1 MKRTHVTGIATAFL
15 ILLAVALGFAT
26 AQTTKSAK
34 TDAEIRQEII
44 KQSIAS
50 YKGSCPCPYSAD
62 GTGRMCGWWS
72 AYSQPVG
79 VSPLCYEKDVTQKM
93 VEDYRKINSR

>member
-1 MKRTHVTGIATAFL
+1 MKRTRLAGTTAFL
-15 ILLAVALGFAT
+15 LILLTITLGFAA
-26 AQTTKSAK
+26 AQTAKIAK
-34 TDAEIRQEII
+34 TDSEIKQRII